1 MGCER
6 QIDPRAL
13 AYFARERLLACAVG
27 LWPSYAPAPHHRA
40 IAEKLE
46 AVERGEIK
54 RLMISMPP
62 RHGKSLLCS
71 EFFPA
76 WYLGR
81 NPEKQVIFAT
91 YSQDLAE
98 DFGRRA
104 RNWLRDDAYRAIFPG
119 VEIAAD
125 SSAASRFSVGQRGA
139 YFAVGV
145 GASITGRGADVLLI
159 DDPLKGREEADSE
172 TMRRRL
178 KDWYTSVAYTRL
190 MPGGSIVIVQTRWHP
205 DDLSGWILEEH
216 AHEKWEVLSLPAIS
230 ADGKAL
236 WPDRYPLET
245 LETIKATLPERDW
258 SALYQQS
265 PVVEGGN
272 ILKSHWWKKWEGKHP
287 PECGYILQ
295 SWDTAFSEKDVKTNS
310 YNART
315 TWGVFVSQDGN
326 RSLVMIEAWR
336 GKVDYPTLRDEA
348 LKSYREHKPDCVIV
362 EKKSRGQSLIQDLRR
377 FGVPVVEYQPDADKV
392 TRAYAV
398 QAMLESGQIYY
409 PPRRWADEVI
419 NECALFPNCVTNDYV
434 DTCTQAW
441 LRVRNAGLLI
451 PPRETIPD
459 EPDIEPLFGRDKD
472 KKVRAIY
479 G

>member
-1 MGCER
+1 MGCEKR
-6 QIDPRAL
+6 IEPRAL
-13 AYFARERLLACAVG
+13 AHFARERLLSCAVG
-27 LWPSYAPAPHHRA
+27 LWPGYAPAPHHRA

-62 RHGKSLLCS
+62 RHGKSMLCS

-104 RNWLRDDAYRAIFPG
+104 RNWLRDKSYRSIFPG

-125 SSAASRFSVGQRGA
+125 SSAASRFAVGERGA

-190 MPGGSIVIVQTRWHP
+190 MPGGAIVIVQTRWHP
-205 DDLSGWILEEH
+205 DDLSGWIIEEH
-216 AHEKWEVLSLPAIS
+216 AHESWDVLSLPAIS
-230 ADGKAL
+230 PEGAAL
-236 WPDRYPLET
+236 WPGRYPIET
-245 LETIKATLPERDW
+245 LETIKATLPARDW

-265 PVVEGGN
+265 PIVEGGN
-272 ILKSHWWKKWEGKHP
+272 ILKSHWWRKWDSKHP
-287 PECGYILQ
+287 PDCSYILQ

-310 YNART
+310 FNALT
-315 TWGVFVSQDGN
+315 TWGVFVSPDGN
-326 RSLVMIEAWR
+326 RALVMIDAWR
-336 GKVDYPTLRDEA
+336 GRVDYPTLRAEA
-348 LKSYREHKPDCVIV
+348 LKSYKKHQPDCVIV
-362 EKKSRGQSLIQDLRR
+362 EKKSRGKSLIQDLRR
-377 FGVPVVEYQPDADKV
+377 YGIPVVEYQPDTDKV
-392 TRAYAV
+392 SRAYAV
-398 QAMLESGQIYY
+398 QAMLEAGQIYY
-409 PPRRWADEVI
+409 PPRRWAEEVI
-419 NECALFPNCVTNDYV
+419 NECALFPNCINNDYV

-451 PPRETIPD
+451 PSPPAEPV
-459 EPDIEPLFGRDKD
+459 EPDIEPLFARDRKEE
-472 KKVRAIY
+472 KRAIY

>member
-1 MGCER
+1 MVCEKK
-6 QIDPRAL
+6 IDPRAL
-13 AYFARERLLACAVG
+13 AYFARERLLACSVG
-27 LWPSYAPAPHHRA
+27 LWPSYVPAPHHRA
-40 IAEKLE
+40 IAKKLE

-54 RLMISMPP
+54 RLMISLPP

-98 DFGRRA
+98 DFGRRV

-119 VEIAAD
+119 IEIATD

-145 GASITGRGADVLLI
+145 GSSITGRGADVLLI

-190 MPGGSIVIVQTRWHP
+190 MPGGAIVIVQTRWHP

-216 AHEKWEVLSLPAIS
+216 AHEKWDALSLPAIS
-230 ADGKAL
+230 PKRDAL
-236 WPDRYPLET
+236 WPDRYPLAT
-245 LETIKATLPERDW
+245 LETIKATLPSRDW

-265 PVVEGGN
+265 PIIDGGN
-272 ILKSHWWKKWEGKHP
+272 ILRSDWWRKWDSKHP
-287 PECGYILQ
+287 PECSYILQ
-295 SWDTAFSEKDVKTNS
+295 SWDTAFSDKDAKANS
-310 YNART
+310 YSART
-315 TWGVFVSQDGN
+315 TWGVFRD
-326 RSLVMIEAWR
+326 RAEKTALILIEAWHGR
-336 GKVDYPTLRDEA
+336 VDYPTLRAEA
-348 LKSYREHKPDCVIV
+348 LKSYREHKPDCVLI
-362 EKKSRGQSLIQDLRR
+362 EKKASGQSLIQDMRR
-377 FGVPVVEYQPDADKV
+377 SGVPVAEYQPDRDKV
-392 TRAYAV
+392 SRAYAV

-409 PPRRWADEVI
+409 PPRRWADDVI
-419 NECALFPNCVTNDYV
+419 NECAQFPHGATSDYV

-451 PPRETIPD
+451 PVPEKEPD
-459 EPDIEPLFGRDKD
+459 EPDVEPLFGSNKD